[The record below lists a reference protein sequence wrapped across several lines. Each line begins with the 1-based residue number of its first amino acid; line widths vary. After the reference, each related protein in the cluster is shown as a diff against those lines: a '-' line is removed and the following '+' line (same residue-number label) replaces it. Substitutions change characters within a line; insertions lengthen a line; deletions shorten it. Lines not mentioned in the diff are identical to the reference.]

1 MLKLRNLLILVIGA
15 VLGYKMAAKLRE
27 DDPDIV
33 HGPQRIR
40 ASRSPGLRLVKG
52 PAQRLAD
59 QATGKSLEAIRRTRG
74 AIRARLGEQRDD
86 DDDAAWN

>member
-1 MLKLRNLLILVIGA
+1 MLKLRNLLILAVGA

-33 HGPQRIR
+33 HGPQRAR
-40 ASRSPGLRLVKG
+40 ATQSPGLRLVQG
-52 PAQRLAD
+52 QAQRFAD
-59 QATGKSLEAIRRTRG
+59 QATGKGLAAIRRTRG
-74 AIRARLGEQRDD
+74 AIRTRLGEQ

>member
-1 MLKLRNLLILVIGA
+1 MLKLRNLLILAIGA
-15 VLGYKMAAKLRE
+15 VLGYKMAAKMRE

-33 HGPQRIR
+33 HGPQRV
-40 ASRSPGLRLVKG
+40 RSTRSSGLRLVKR

-59 QATGKSLEAIRRTRG
+59 QATGKSLAAIRRTRG
-74 AIRARLGEQRDD
+74 AIRARLGEQ

>member
-1 MLKLRNLLILVIGA
+1 MLKLRNLLILAVGA

-33 HGPQRIR
+33 HGPQRAR
-40 ASRSPGLRLVKG
+40 STQSPGLRLVQG
-52 PAQRLAD
+52 QAQRFAD
-59 QATGKSLEAIRRTRG
+59 QATGKSLAAIRRTRG
-74 AIRARLGEQRDD
+74 AIRTRLGEQ